1 MKNQH
6 VGYLA
11 NNELGEWSKSMPFSK
26 ALRSSYSLS
35 KMYAS
40 PCSALS
46 TVSCSR
52 PSSSNSAA
60 RRQRT
65 SQTSA
70 SSKSG
75 NHSLELHSLN
85 WKCSFFCPA
94 RCRILFSHHGRPQHI
109 PAPIQSHGHQLT
121 HGLLYIYCS
130 FSHSAQ
136 FPLFNDTNKHIL
148 PNCIKDT
155 VKGATNVTAHEFCNE
170 PLIELLQEWCGGA
183 GQVLDLDIQ
192 MSKVNILWMLPC
204 IIKANKDFKHYIL
217 GLQLQLS
224 NQPLLVWTTP
234 SPNHQWMATLSGPHF
249 QPYKIKYA
257 LSFF

>member
-1 MKNQH
+1 
-6 VGYLA
+6 
-11 NNELGEWSKSMPFSK
+11 MPFSK

-35 KMYAS
+35 TMYDS

-46 TVSCSR
+46 IVSCSR
-52 PSSSNSAA
+52 ASSANSAA

-65 SQTSA
+65 SRTSA

-94 RCRILFSHHGRPQHI
+94 RCRILFSHHGRPQLI
-109 PAPIQSHGHQLT
+109 PAPIQSRGHHLT

-130 FSHSAQ
+130 FRRSAQ

-155 VKGATNVTAHEFCNE
+155 VKGATNVTGHEFCND
-170 PLIELLQEWCGGA
+170 PLTEQLQEWCGGA

-192 MSKVNILWMLPC
+192 MSKVNILWMLSG
-204 IIKANKDFKHYIL
+204 IIKANKDFKRYIL

-224 NQPLLVWTTP
+224 NQPLLVWTSP
-234 SPNHQWMATLSGPHF
+234 SPNHHWMATLSGSHLPAL
-249 QPYKIKYA
+249 QNKIC